1 MAICGKNYIH
11 AQAIFTFASHEQE
24 MGEQNF
30 KLDVTESEDKVISE
44 LILSMFDL
52 ENKEEREL
60 VGDIVKVSFCLS
72 SLQYPQKMTDKEAEQ
87 LWKLPVMKDFLA
99 RNGKYYFDE
108 EQRDEVESS
117 IKVLLDSWAGY
128 YDEWAERRI

>member
-1 MAICGKNYIH
+1 MAICWKNYIH
-11 AQAIFTFASHEQE
+11 AQAIFTFANYPQE

-72 SLQYPQKMTDKEAEQ
+72 SLQYPED
-87 LWKLPVMKDFLA
+87 D
-99 RNGKYYFDE
+99 R
-108 EQRDEVESS
+108 
-117 IKVLLDSWAGY
+117 
-128 YDEWAERRI
+128 